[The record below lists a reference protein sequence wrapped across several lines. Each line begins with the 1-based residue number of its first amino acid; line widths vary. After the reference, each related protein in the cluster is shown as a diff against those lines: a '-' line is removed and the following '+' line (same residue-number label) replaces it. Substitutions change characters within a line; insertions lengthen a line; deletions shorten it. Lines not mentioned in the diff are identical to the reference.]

1 MTGSHGAL
9 HDAACQAHVVEP
21 GGPEARVHAVCYRAP
36 MEVIILGGS
45 AVVPSILLFWYIRAR
60 DKNPEPHGLLLKTFL
75 LGALICAPVIPL
87 AMGLEEL
94 GQGLAVGVWGAA
106 MVKAF
111 LGAAIPEE
119 LFKYLVLRGYVWRK
133 HHFDEPLDGVVYGAT
148 ASLGF
153 ATLENILY
161 VGKYGL
167 GTAVVRAIS
176 AVPGHAFTGV
186 VMGAFVGRA
195 RFAPPEQR
203 LGLLAAG
210 LGWAILLHG
219 FYDAFLFTHTAYAFL
234 AFVVLFI
241 EISWGRRLYKQLQA
255 EQVLVPQGVMVA
267 QVATVASAGASGV
280 GGAWSA
286 VSVAE
291 APVALSPRRAVP
303 VRSFGSWCK
312 LGIGGLGLS
321 GCGLWWLAVI
331 AVLFF
336 DTSGQPLDTAGKAV
350 LVIISAVPTLVF
362 LLLFRSGLKGPFVQA
377 SS

>member
-1 MTGSHGAL
+1 M
-9 HDAACQAHVVEP
+9 D
-21 GGPEARVHAVCYRAP
+21 
-36 MEVIILGGS
+36 VIILGGS

-75 LGALICAPVIPL
+75 LGAIICVPVIPL
-87 AMGLEEL
+87 AIGLEEL
-94 GQGLAVGVWGAA
+94 GQGLAVGVWGSA
-106 MVKAF
+106 MVQAF

-219 FYDAFLFTHTAYAFL
+219 FYDAFLFTHTEFAFL

-241 EISWGRRLYKQLQA
+241 EISWGRRLYKQLQS
-255 EQVLVPQGVMVA
+255 EQLLVPQPVL
-267 QVATVASAGASGV
+267 AGGM
-280 GGAWSA
+280 GSA
-286 VSVAE
+286 VSVA
-291 APVALSPRRAVP
+291 PVVSPRRAGP
-303 VRSFGSWCK
+303 ERTLWSWCK
-312 LGIGGLGLS
+312 LGLGGLGLS
-321 GCGLWWLAVI
+321 ACGLWWLAVL

-336 DTSGQPLDTAGKAV
+336 DRSATPLDMTGKGV
-350 LVIISAVPTLVF
+350 LVIISAIPTLVF
-362 LLLFRSGLKGPFVQA
+362 LLLFRSGLRGPFVQA